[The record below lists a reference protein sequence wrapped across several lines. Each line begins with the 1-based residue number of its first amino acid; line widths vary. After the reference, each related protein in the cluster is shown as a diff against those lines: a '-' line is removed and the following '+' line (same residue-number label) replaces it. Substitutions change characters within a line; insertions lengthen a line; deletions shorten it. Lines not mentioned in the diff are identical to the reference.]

1 MMKLTKDRNQPDFVA
16 FAAPNDTERLESF
29 PRASTLQTHY
39 TIIVGEESNSNDGE
53 DSIDRVKQKRVGDEG
68 SEAIEKSRNVHG
80 KWRKRPWLPGGKEGV
95 QSVLEKRQ
103 SSLNGRP
110 GGVAILTNKEQR
122 SREGRDGGRGVG
134 YRFPYR
140 RCELG
145 LVGFKLEEQPGGVD
159 RRRLVIF
166 EPPVERA
173 GDGGYG
179 FYGMLCACLR
189 RVGDGGEM
197 GRNSGEVN
205 GEFDVD
211 VLGGCE

>member
-16 FAAPNDTERLESF
+16 FAAPNDTARLESF

-39 TIIVGEESNSNDGE
+39 RLITGEEANSNDGE
-53 DSIDRVKQKRVGDEG
+53 DSIDRVKQERVGDER
-68 SEAIEKSRNVHG
+68 SEAIEKGRNVHG
-80 KWRKRPWLPGGKEGV
+80 KRKKRPWLPGGKEGV

-110 GGVAILTNKEQR
+110 GGVAILTNTEQR
-122 SREGRDGGRGVG
+122 SLEGRDGGRRVG
-134 YRFPYR
+134 YGFPHR

-159 RRRLVIF
+159 RRRLVVL

-197 GRNSGEVN
+197 GRNSREVN
-205 GEFDVD
+205 GEFGVD
-211 VLGGCE
+211 VLGG